1 MRSKSFVAG
10 AAALLVLST
19 PVVAGDTVAECEG
32 WAEKGECSLNPKYML
47 EHCADACARQAE
59 LDIEMADAI
68 ERKIGHI
75 TSFFDLEAQ
84 DIDENVITFDK
95 YKGKVTV
102 ITNVA
107 SQCGENFNGA
117 ASRKSGVD

>member
-1 MRSKSFVAG
+1 
-10 AAALLVLST
+10 
-19 PVVAGDTVAECEG
+19 
-32 WAEKGECSLNPKYML
+32 ML

-59 LDIEMADAI
+59 LDIEMAEAI

-95 YKGKVTV
+95 YKVREFGKSSLVCL
-102 ITNVA
+102 
-107 SQCGENFNGA
+107 SSGS
-117 ASRKSGVD
+117 SRALTIELS